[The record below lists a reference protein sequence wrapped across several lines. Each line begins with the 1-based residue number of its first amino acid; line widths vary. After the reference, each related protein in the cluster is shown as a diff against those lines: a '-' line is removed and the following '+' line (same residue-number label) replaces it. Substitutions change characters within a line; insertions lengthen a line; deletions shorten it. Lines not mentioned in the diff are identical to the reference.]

1 MEKTRM
7 TKKEYFGEI
16 RAIVEGVNVDNRDE
30 ILEFID
36 RQVELLSRKANSTNT
51 KKAQEIAETVEVTFN
66 ALAEI
71 GRPATA
77 TEVAEKLGVSN
88 QKASA
93 YLKKLVEA
101 GKAVKTVD
109 KKKSFFSIE
118 D

>member
-1 MEKTRM
+1 MEKTKM

-36 RQVELLSRKANSTNT
+36 RQVELLSKKTNSTNT
-51 KKAQEIAETVEVTFN
+51 KKAQEVAETLEVIFN
-66 ALAEI
+66 ALNEI

-77 TEVAEKLGVSN
+77 TEVAEKLGISN

-101 GKAVKTVD
+101 NRVVKTTD